1 MRICY
6 YLIIKRSDQIIV
18 SILLSSNKLSVSQ
31 KLYYFYQLSLLKRVF
46 GFKEI
51 WDKQNMRVAVFF
63 V

>member
-18 SILLSSNKLSVSQ
+18 SILLSSNKLSVLQ